1 MTARRWPPI
10 PHLGAFVLLGVLLS
24 MIGPLIPSWADD
36 LGRRPGSLGLLF
48 SAQAIGYSLG
58 ALATGP
64 VVDARRGDRVLA
76 AGVGLGGLGCVLLQ
90 FMESWS
96 ELLAIVALLG
106 WAAGMIDVSA
116 NTLVSR
122 ESTEERRPRNMNTL
136 HMTFGLG
143 AVITPFAV
151 AATNSW
157 FGRSASIGLVVAA
170 PAAALAVVLVARSTG
185 GQAVPL
191 SADTGESSPGTSLDD
206 TSSAPPAID
215 PAAAA
220 RTSPHPWILAAI
232 GLFYVLYVG
241 IELGFAGW
249 ITSFGVLK
257 GFDDAGAAAL
267 TTVFWASFVLG
278 RVLAIPLSDRVR
290 PVTLIIGGCAGGI
303 LATVIMAMGAEV
315 TAIVWITTAIFGL
328 SIAPLFASMLT
339 HVQAR
344 APFAGASTSWLIAAA
359 GLGSLVVPYVLG
371 RILDASGPSAMPWAV
386 AVLTGLTLAWAL
398 VLDRLVLSPRAS
410 DPSRPAG

>member
-1 MTARRWPPI
+1 VTARKWPQL

-76 AGVGLGGLGCVLLQ
+76 AGVGLGAVGCALLP
-90 FMESWS
+90 FLESWDQ
-96 ELLAIVALLG
+96 LLAVVALLG

-122 ESTEERRPRNMNTL
+122 ESTDEGRPRNMNTL

-143 AVITPFAV
+143 AVVTPFAV
-151 AATNSW
+151 AATSSW
-157 FGRSASIGLVVAA
+157 FGRSASIGFVVAA
-170 PAAALAVVLVARSTG
+170 PAAALAAFLVARSS
-185 GQAVPL
+185 GQPVRPRPVAVSVSVPI
-191 SADTGESSPGTSLDD
+191 AAGVD
-206 TSSAPPAID
+206 APPPETMAH
-215 PAAAA
+215 
-220 RTSPHPWILAAI
+220 TSPHPWILAAI

-249 ITSFGVLK
+249 ITSFGVLR

-267 TTVFWASFVLG
+267 TTTFWASFVLG

-290 PVTLIIGGCAGGI
+290 PFTLIIGGCVTGI
-303 LATVIMAMGAEV
+303 LAAVIMAIGAEV
-315 TAIVWITTAIFGL
+315 TAVVWITTAIFGL
-328 SIAPLFASMLT
+328 SMAPLFASMLT

-359 GLGSLVVPYVLG
+359 GLGSLVLPYLLG
-371 RILDASGPSAMPWAV
+371 RIIDASGASGMPWAV
-386 AVLTGLTLAWAL
+386 AALTGMTLAWAL

-410 DPSRPAG
+410 DRSPRAG